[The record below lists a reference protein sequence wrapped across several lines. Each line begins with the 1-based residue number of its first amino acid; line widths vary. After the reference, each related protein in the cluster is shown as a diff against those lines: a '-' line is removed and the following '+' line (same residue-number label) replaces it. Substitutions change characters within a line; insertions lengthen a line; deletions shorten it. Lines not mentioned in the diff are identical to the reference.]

1 MKQPYVLVNALAAGV
16 ARDPEILI
24 RLGRLV
30 SNDNLRVTHSPQ
42 EVEPA
47 LLEAAAAG
55 VETLVIVGGDGSVTG
70 TLTPLLR
77 SWPSGEFPSVVLA
90 GGGRLNEIA
99 HALGTR
105 GSPDTILAR
114 LLDADRAPRSVRRRV
129 LKIQPAALGTR
140 YGLTLCVGFP
150 ARWLAESEQ
159 TSGRGPAGGLFV
171 TARAVGSALLGGE
184 LSREL
189 FAPIDAK
196 IWLDGE
202 SAETESITGLVARTI
217 AEPGLPVRPLSPTV
231 PENECF
237 HLAISRAGPAALGL
251 AAALQGL
258 GLSGAALASDEREV
272 RSLEI
277 RFGDRT
283 AYAVDTDALP
293 ATAVLRVELG
303 PAIRF
308 LSP

>member
-1 MKQPYVLVNALAAGV
+1 MFRA
-16 ARDPEILI
+16 ILS
-24 RLGRLV
+24 V
-30 SNDNLRVTHSPQ
+30 
-42 EVEPA
+42 A
-47 LLEAAAAG
+47 LLT
-55 VETLVIVGGDGSVTG
+55 TLSGDAVAQ
-70 TLTPLLR
+70 LTPLTDPL
-77 SWPSGEFPSVVLA
+77 
-90 GGGRLNEIA
+90 
-99 HALGTR
+99 
-105 GSPDTILAR
+105 
-114 LLDADRAPRSVRRRV
+114 PRSAPSWSFDENDHARGLGRKRADHHAPQRRQ
-129 LKIQPAALGTR
+129 L
-140 YGLTLCVGFP
+140 
-150 ARWLAESEQ
+150 
-159 TSGRGPAGGLFV
+159 
-171 TARAVGSALLGGE
+171 RAMLRSALLGGE

-258 GLSGAALASDEREV
+258 GLDGAALASDEREV

-293 ATAVLRVELG
+293 ATAVLRVE
-303 PAIRF
+303 P
-308 LSP
+308 